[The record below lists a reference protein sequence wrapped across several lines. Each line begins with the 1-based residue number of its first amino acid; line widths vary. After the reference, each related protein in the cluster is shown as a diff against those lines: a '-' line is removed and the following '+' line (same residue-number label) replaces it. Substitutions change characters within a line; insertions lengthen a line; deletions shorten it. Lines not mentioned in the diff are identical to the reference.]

1 MFPRV
6 HSQLLQMLYHVNS
19 FRCAVYKLPHEDE
32 NLATSTTLALQ
43 TVFRNLQTSSH
54 EVTTKDL
61 TVAFGWTSAEAFL
74 QQDVQE
80 MMRVLIDKLEDKM
93 KGTVVDGLTKELF
106 AGRVRS
112 YIKCVNVQYESKRE
126 EDFYDIQLDVKGC
139 KNVYDSFKKYIE
151 VEMLN
156 EENQYEAGEYGKQDA
171 HKGVIFETFPPVLTV
186 HLKRFDFDLQTMNFT
201 KIHDHYEFPL
211 RLELDPYLAPDCPE
225 ESRRVPN
232 NYLLHSVL
240 VHQGDVGGGHYYAY
254 IRPTTDTFNYSMLSA
269 DPATLAGVAHPDQ
282 QWFKF
287 NDEVVSLVPQREAVD
302 NCYGRRWKEGTGFRG
317 LSSAYM
323 LVYIREAEAPQIMRP
338 VTMADIPASLEERL
352 QAELNAKLAAEKRMD
367 RLRQIEHV
375 HFATEQDV
383 SSFTAY
389 SRQDD
394 WLSKNCLTEIH
405 VLRESTKLGALLKI
419 ADVLHCSPLEVR
431 LWEID
436 EHAGSLLLGDDV
448 DFSELTHRIKSP
460 RFYVESVPFE
470 GPDSVLAEFKE
481 TYAEIRQREAELL
494 RDLREELLSHADL
507 FYSEG
512 ENPVEHCGIGSSNAP
527 IEELRLYGTE
537 IFEKFHQPFVQL
549 REFLAELLKDTY
561 PDCPPDHMLVFLK
574 VFDPYNLL
582 PQLGAESDDILH
594 RNASDDEVEEL
605 SEEEEEEGEDAG
617 SGSGSGSGNNGSNE
631 NGNGTNTKAGT
642 TNSLKR
648 RRRASSNPTLPPY
661 MPVKYVGSRLIKV
674 ITPVTELADMLQG
687 MIQTFFPSVPEDWQ
701 SECQKFRLA
710 SGSFFFITLKF
721 RLICFYLYV
730 QVLLR
735 HKPCGDGRDS
745 HEGSGE
751 RGDFPCSH
759 EKFCKFFLVIRVFL
773 SASSIILHTRISIF

>member
-1 MFPRV
+1 
-6 HSQLLQMLYHVNS
+6 MLYHVNS
-19 FRCAVYKLPHEDE
+19 FRCAVYKLPHKDE

-43 TVFRNLQTSSH
+43 TVFRNLQTSSQ

-139 KNVYDSFKKYIE
+139 KNVYDSFKKYVE

-211 RLELDPYLAPDCPE
+211 RLELDAYLAPDCPE

-282 QWFKF
+282 QWYKF
-287 NDEVVSLVPQREAVD
+287 NDEVVYHVPQREAVD
-302 NCYGRRWKEGTGFRG
+302 NCYGRRAKEGLPRG

-338 VTMADIPASLEERL
+338 VTMTDIPASLEERL
-352 QAELNAKLAAEKRMD
+352 QTELNAKLAAEKRMD
-367 RLRQIEHV
+367 RLRQIDYINY
-375 HFATEQDV
+375 ATELNV

-394 WLSKNCLTEIH
+394 WLSKKGLAEIP

-419 ADVLHCSPLEVR
+419 ADALQCSPLELR

-436 EHAGSLLLGDDV
+436 EQAGSLQLGDDV
-448 DFSELTHRIKSP
+448 DFSELTHRIKSH
-460 RFYVESVPFE
+460 RFYVESVPF
-470 GPDSVLAEFKE
+470 GGSDSLLAEFKE
-481 TYAEIRQREAELL
+481 TYTEIRQREAELL

-507 FYSEG
+507 FYSDG
-512 ENPVEHCGIGSSNAP
+512 ENPVEYCGIGSSNAP
-527 IEELRLYGTE
+527 LEELRPYGNE
-537 IFEKFHQPFVQL
+537 LFEKFHQPFNQL
-549 REFLAELLKDTY
+549 RDVLAELLKDTY
-561 PDCPPDHMLVFLK
+561 PDCPPEHMLVFLK

-582 PQLGAESDDILH
+582 PQLDADPDDILH
-594 RNASDDEVEEL
+594 RNGSDDEVEEL
-605 SEEEEEEGEDAG
+605 SEEEEEEEGGGDTG
-617 SGSGSGSGNNGSNE
+617 SGSGSGSTGHNGSNE
-631 NGNGTNTKAGT
+631 NGHGASTKAGGS
-642 TNSLKR
+642 NSLRR
-648 RRRASSNPTLPPY
+648 RRRASRNPSLPPY
-661 MPVKYVGSRLIKV
+661 LPVKYIGSRLIKV
-674 ITPVTELADMLQG
+674 NTPVTKLADMLQG
-687 MIQTFFPSVPEDWQ
+687 MIRTLYPNVPEDWQ
-701 SECQKFRLA
+701 SECQKFR
-710 SGSFFFITLKF
+710 
-721 RLICFYLYV
+721 
-730 QVLLR
+730 
-735 HKPCGDGRDS
+735 
-745 HEGSGE
+745 
-751 RGDFPCSH
+751 
-759 EKFCKFFLVIRVFL
+759 
-773 SASSIILHTRISIF
+773 